1 MSAVARDVPA
11 QSAGHAAELDVVTG
25 AFGYTGKCITRRLLD
40 AGRRVRTITGHPG
53 RENPFGGRVEIE
65 PMDFSNRARLLRS
78 LRGAEVL
85 YNTYW
90 VRFNHG
96 SATFEAAVANSRA
109 LISAAREAGV
119 RRIVHL
125 SIANP
130 SIDSQL
136 AYYAGKAQVEEAI
149 VESGLSYSILRPT
162 VIFGAED
169 ILINN
174 IAWFA
179 RRFPVFAIPGDGR
192 YRLQPMFVEDLAA
205 LATHSALQA
214 DNLAIDA
221 VGPEIF
227 TFEELVGK
235 IAAAVGAHPRLVH
248 ASPWVTFQLLRLS
261 GPILGDVVLTQEEIA
276 GLMANLLIS
285 CRPAEG
291 QTSFTEWLQ
300 RNGQSLG
307 RNYSS
312 ELRRHYR

>member
-1 MSAVARDVPA
+1 MSAMGHTVSARA
-11 QSAGHAAELDVVTG
+11 AGHIAELDVVTG
-25 AFGYTGKCITRRLLD
+25 AFGYTGKYITRRLMD
-40 AGRRVRTITGHPG
+40 AGRRVRTLTGHPD
-53 RENPFGGRVEIE
+53 RENPFGGLVEIE
-65 PMDFSNRARLLRS
+65 PMDFSNRAKLVSS

-96 SATFEAAVANSRA
+96 RATFEAAVANSRA
-109 LISAAREAGV
+109 LINAAKEAGV

-136 AYYAGKAQVEEAI
+136 AYYAGKAQVEKAI
-149 VESGLSYSILRPT
+149 EESGLSYAILRPT

-179 RRFPVFAIPGDGR
+179 RRFPVFAIPGDGQ
-192 YRLQPMFVEDLAA
+192 YRLQPMFVEDLAE
-205 LATHSALQA
+205 LATQSAQQ
-214 DNLAIDA
+214 DGNVVIDA

-227 TFEELVGK
+227 TFEDLVEK
-235 IAAAVGAHPRLVH
+235 IAAAVGARPKLVH
-248 ASPWVTFQLLRLS
+248 ASPWATFQLLRLA
-261 GPILGDVVLTQEEIA
+261 GPVLGDVVLTREEIA

-285 CRPAEG
+285 SQPAAG
-291 QTSFTEWLQ
+291 QTSFTEWIQ

-307 RNYSS
+307 RKYSS

>member
-1 MSAVARDVPA
+1 MLIR
-11 QSAGHAAELDVVTG
+11 AA
-25 AFGYTGKCITRRLLD
+25 K
-40 AGRRVRTITGHPG
+40 
-53 RENPFGGRVEIE
+53 
-65 PMDFSNRARLLRS
+65 
-78 LRGAEVL
+78 
-85 YNTYW
+85 
-90 VRFNHG
+90 
-96 SATFEAAVANSRA
+96 
-109 LISAAREAGV
+109 EAGV

-130 SIDSQL
+130 SLDSPL
-136 AYYAGKAQVEEAI
+136 AYYAGKAQVEKAI
-149 VESGLSYSILRPT
+149 VESGLSYAILRPT

-205 LATHSALQA
+205 LATESAQQDA
-214 DNLAIDA
+214 NQVIDA

-235 IAAAVGAHPRLVH
+235 IAAAVDAQPRLVH
-248 ASPWVTFQLLRLS
+248 ASPWATFKLLRLA

-285 CRPAEG
+285 SRPAAG
-291 QTSFTEWLQ
+291 QTRFTEWIQ
-300 RNGQSLG
+300 RNGQLLG
-307 RNYSS
+307 RKYCS

>member
-1 MSAVARDVPA
+1 MSAM
-11 QSAGHAAELDVVTG
+11 GHADSALAAEPAVGLDVVTG
-25 AFGYTGKCITRRLLD
+25 AFGYTGKYITRRLLD

-53 RENPFGGRVEIE
+53 RENPFGGLVEIE
-65 PMDFSNRARLLRS
+65 PMDFSKPEKLVSS
-78 LRGAEVL
+78 LRGADVL

-90 VRFNHG
+90 VRFKHG

-109 LISAAREAGV
+109 LISAAKEAGV

-136 AYYAGKAQVEEAI
+136 AYYAGKAQVEKAI
-149 VESGLSYSILRPT
+149 VESGLSYAILRPT

-179 RRFPVFAIPGDGR
+179 RHFPVFAIPGDGQ

-205 LATHSALQA
+205 LATESAQQDA
-214 DNLAIDA
+214 NLVIDA

-235 IAAAVGAHPRLVH
+235 IAAAVDAQPRLVH
-248 ASPWVTFQLLRLS
+248 ASPWATFQLLRLA

-285 CRPAEG
+285 SRPAAG
-291 QTSFTEWLQ
+291 QTRFTEWIQ
-300 RNGQSLG
+300 RNGQLLG
-307 RNYSS
+307 RKYSS